1 MVITE
6 SSTGTDMESD
16 NTCPKSYRKW
26 AGMKAQLNCTQLS
39 TAMGQGEVTGSDP
52 VAQALG
58 MGKPQQSSPAPNQV
72 LKQRKRPFKVNPHF
86 FPVNDWGFRL
96 QTNSTQIQPEL
107 MFVLFFFFFGHESG
121 KNVNL
126 LRSWLVSFCDNCLSS
141 LKPPTRCTSS
151 LTEME

>member
-1 MVITE
+1 MIHMYRLGEWQHCPWSQEDEQE
-6 SSTGTDMESD
+6 SSQES
-16 NTCPKSYRKW
+16 
-26 AGMKAQLNCTQLS
+26 
-39 TAMGQGEVTGSDP
+39 
-52 VAQALG
+52 
-58 MGKPQQSSPAPNQV
+58 KPSWTAPNSPQPG
-72 LKQRKRPFKVNPHF
+72 RSDRIRPCGPGTGHGQAPAVQPLFTPSSQAQKKTLHVNPHF
-86 FPVNDWGFRL
+86 FPVNDWGLKL

-107 MFVLFFFFFGHESG
+107 FFFFGHESG

>member
-1 MVITE
+1 MTTLAQDPTE
-6 SSTGTDMESD
+6 DEQESRQESE
-16 NTCPKSYRKW
+16 PSW
-26 AGMKAQLNCTQLS
+26 
-39 TAMGQGEVTGSDP
+39 TAPNSPQPSMSQGEEAGSDP
-52 VAQALG
+52 VAQALP
-58 MGKPQQSSPAPNQV
+58 MGKPQQSSPSPHQV
-72 LKQRKRPFKVNPHF
+72 LRQRKKKPSKWIHF
-86 FPVNDWGFRL
+86 FPVNDWRLKL

-107 MFVLFFFFFGHESG
+107 FFFSFFGHESG